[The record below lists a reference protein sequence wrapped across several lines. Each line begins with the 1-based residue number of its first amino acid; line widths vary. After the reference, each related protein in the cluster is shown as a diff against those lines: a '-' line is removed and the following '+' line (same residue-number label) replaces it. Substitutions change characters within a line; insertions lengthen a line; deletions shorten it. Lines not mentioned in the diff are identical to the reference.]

1 MSDAI
6 NEGFGQSAPVI
17 LNGATNDI
25 LCRYIQ
31 APPNGFVRIRA
42 LNPMVVQIDGAV
54 ALTTVIPIFVLRG
67 TANLGIS
74 ASGNLVIPLRP
85 AGAIMPGLPDISQLS
100 GGIELLLATYINS
113 RSANGLL
120 FPQDEENHVDLIARD
135 TQKLAVCVGS
145 LVNLANAPAVTVA
158 QNHGATLSVLGSMG
172 ILSAKTQAPGRI
184 GIVESL
190 PRYDI
195 SHDEELVAHPS
206 SK

>member
-1 MSDAI
+1 MADAI
-6 NEGFGQSAPVI
+6 NEGFGQSAPVV
-17 LNGATNDI
+17 LNGATTDI

-42 LNPMVVQIDGAV
+42 INPMVAQIDGAV
-54 ALTTVIPIFVLRG
+54 ALTSAIPIFVLRG
-67 TANLGIS
+67 TANLGIG
-74 ASGNLVIPLRP
+74 AGGNLVIPLRP
-85 AGAIMPGLPDISQLS
+85 AGSILPGLPDISQLA

-113 RSANGLL
+113 RSSNGLL

-135 TQKLAVCVGS
+135 TQKLAVCVGP
-145 LVNLANAPAVTVA
+145 LVNLGNAPAVIVA
-158 QNHGATLSVLGSMG
+158 QLHGATLSVLGSMG
-172 ILSAKTQAPGRI
+172 VLSEKTQAPGRL
-184 GIVESL
+184 GVVESL